1 MITMKTPI
9 SIITGYLG
17 AGKTTL
23 LQRIIEQ
30 AEEKIAILMNE
41 FGEIAIDSKVIKG
54 ENINM
59 VELAGGCVCCSLVGE
74 FEAAVKEIIEKINP
88 DIIVVETTGV
98 AEPDALAFDIEE
110 NIKEV
115 SLDSIITIV
124 DCDAIIRYPNIG
136 HTGVAQID
144 MADIIIL
151 NKRDLVTDEQL
162 EEVEQTI
169 RGFNQKAIIFKS
181 VHGNINT
188 RLLFGLEI
196 ERVLQKKDHREHLG
210 NMEYFVYE
218 GGVLNRKRFEEFAA
232 NVPENIYRAKG
243 FVKFH
248 DGDFLFSFVAG
259 RWSLEEFPAKQTQL
273 VFIGRKAS
281 QVENEIKNRLK
292 STEE

>member
-1 MITMKTPI
+1 MKTPI

-17 AGKTTL
+17 TGKTTL
-23 LQRIIEQ
+23 LKRIIEQ

-41 FGEIAIDSKVIKG
+41 FGEIAIDSKVIQG

-74 FEAAVKEIIEKINP
+74 FEAAVKEIIEKVKP
-88 DIIVVETTGV
+88 DLIVVETTGV

-110 NIKEV
+110 NIKDV
-115 SLDSIITIV
+115 RLDSIITVV

-136 HTGVAQID
+136 HTGVAQIE

-162 EEVEQTI
+162 EEVEQII
-169 RGFNQKAIIFKS
+169 RGFNQKAIIFRA
-181 VHGNINT
+181 VQGNINT

-196 ERVLQKKDHREHLG
+196 ERVLQRKEHREHLG
-210 NMEYFVYE
+210 DMEYFVYE
-218 GGVLNRKRFEEFAA
+218 GGVLNRNRFEEFIKLL
-232 NVPENIYRAKG
+232 PENIYRAKG

-273 VFIGRKAS
+273 VFIGRNAL
-281 QVENEIKNRLK
+281 QIQEEIINKLK
-292 STEE
+292 SCEE